1 MSKKNLAMRV
11 SMVIFAT
18 YLLIAL
24 FAPLLTPYDPFDL
37 SGDPFEEPSTEHLL
51 GTNDLA
57 QDIFSQLIYGTRA
70 TLLLGFTG
78 AVLSVSIGTAI
89 GVISGYYGGRVDEF
103 ITRTLD
109 VIMAIPTFPLLL
121 VLMIFFTPGIY
132 MTGVLMGLLGS
143 ARGVRVI
150 RSQVLSIA
158 RMNFITGVRVMGTSD
173 LYIMVK
179 HVLPN
184 ILALVTVQFV
194 FSAQHYMLMGIG
206 LGFLGLGDSSVID
219 WGQMIDRAYHGGG
232 VINGLWWWLIP
243 PGMAVTFL
251 SLSLALFG
259 YSMEEEINP
268 RMRLT
273 RI

>member
-11 SMVIFAT
+11 SIAIFAI

-24 FAPLLTPYDPFDL
+24 FAPLLTPYDPFIIA
-37 SGDPFEEPSTEHLL
+37 GGIYEEPSPEHLL

-78 AVLSVSIGTAI
+78 AILSVSIGTAI
-89 GVISGYYGGRVDEF
+89 GIVSGYYGGRVDEF

-109 VIMAIPTFPLLL
+109 IVMTIPTFPLLL
-121 VLMIFFTPGIY
+121 VMMMFFTPGIY
-132 MTGVLMGLLGS
+132 VTGILMGLLGS

-158 RMNFITGVRVMGTSD
+158 QMNFITGVKVMGASD
-173 LYIMVK
+173 LYVMAK

-184 ILALVTVQFV
+184 LLSLVTVQFV
-194 FSAQHYMLMGIG
+194 FSAQHFMVMGIG
-206 LGFLGLGDSSVID
+206 LGFLGLGDSNVID
-219 WGQMIDRAYHGGG
+219 WGQMIDRAYQNGG

-259 YSMEEEINP
+259 YSMEDEINP
-268 RMRLT
+268 RMKLT